1 MHDIETWEISG
12 NTVEFLNDCHV
23 YLVGGVIVPS
33 ITQILK
39 GKFGAKY
46 NGVSKATLNHASELG
61 TQMHQAIQDFEEKGT
76 ESDLK
81 ELRNYKFLKS
91 RYGWEHL
98 ESEVPV
104 ILFRADEPIACGRID
119 MVGEINGQIGLF
131 DFKRTSALDKNYLAG
146 QLNLYRIAYQQSYGQ
161 QIDFL
166 RGIHLREDTRKVVEI
181 PINESRAW
189 ELVDQYFG
197 GNDGNIQSD

>member
-1 MHDIETWEISG
+1 METWTLGEHTLEFVSEIHQYVCDG
-12 NTVEFLNDCHV
+12 ICL
-23 YLVGGVIVPS
+23 PS

-61 TQMHQAIQDFEEKGT
+61 TQMHKAIQDYEEKGT

-104 ILFRADEPIACGRID
+104 ILFRDDEPIACGRID